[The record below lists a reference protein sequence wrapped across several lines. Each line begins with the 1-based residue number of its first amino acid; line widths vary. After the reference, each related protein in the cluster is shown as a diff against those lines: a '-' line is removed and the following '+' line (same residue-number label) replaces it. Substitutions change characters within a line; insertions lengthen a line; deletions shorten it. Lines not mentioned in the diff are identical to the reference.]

1 MRIKTNE
8 FLKFSGNIKRKILL
22 ALLLSSCMAF
32 TQGKDSLPPAKKK
45 IVVLDAGH
53 GGQDTGALGKKSKE
67 KDLVLAITLKVGSY
81 IEKNLPQVEVLYTRK
96 TDVFVPLYER
106 ATIANKNNADIF
118 ISIHANSNPD
128 SRPYGTE
135 TFAMG
140 LHKTQG
146 NLEVA
151 KKENSVIVYEEDYG
165 TTYEGFDPK
174 SAESY
179 IIFSLMQ
186 NTHLDHSLRLASYVQ
201 DEFRDK
207 AQRKD
212 RGVKQAGFLVLWNTS
227 MPSILVETGFISHQ
241 KEEDFLITEKGQ
253 DYLASAIYRAIKKY
267 ILELEADELLMNQAE
282 TLKLTKDSENKAKNL
297 MQEHPINNSN
307 RIEFRVQITSS
318 SKQINSDHPVFE
330 GYSNIFEY
338 FENGLYKY
346 AVGKFSD
353 YESVKKYQEEVKS
366 NFPGAFIVAFQDNH
380 RIDIKKVLNH

>member
-1 MRIKTNE
+1 MRTKTNE
-8 FLKFSGNIKRKILL
+8 FLSFSGTIKRKILL
-22 ALLLSSCMAF
+22 VVLLTAGIPYF
-32 TQGKDSLPPAKKK
+32 QGNGSEPATKKK

-67 KDLVLAITLKVGSY
+67 KDIVLAITLKVGSY
-81 IEKNLPQVEVLYTRK
+81 IEKNIPQVEVIYTRK
-96 TDVFVPLYER
+96 TDVFIPLHER
-106 ATIANKNNADIF
+106 AMIANKNNADIF
-118 ISIHANSNPD
+118 VSIHANSNP
-128 SRPYGTE
+128 SSKPSGTE

-151 KKENSVIVYEEDYG
+151 KKENAVIVYEEDYNVK
-165 TTYEGFDPK
+165 YEGFDPK

-186 NTHLDHSLRLASYVQ
+186 NTYLDQSLLLASYVQ
-201 DEFRDK
+201 DEFREK

-227 MPSILVETGFISHQ
+227 MPSILVETGFISHES
-241 KEEDFLITEKGQ
+241 EEIYLMSDVGQ
-253 DYLASAIYRAIKKY
+253 EYLASAIYRAIKRY
-267 ILELEADELLMNQAE
+267 ILELEADEKAMDAIASPKKTE
-282 TLKLTKDSENKAKNL
+282 TKTNSEV
-297 MQEHPINNSN
+297 
-307 RIEFRVQITSS
+307 EFRVQITSS
-318 SKQINSDHPVFE
+318 SKQLSIEHPVFV

-353 YESVKKYQEEVKS
+353 YESVKKYQQELKQS
-366 NFPGAFIVAFQDNH
+366 FPGAFIVAFQNNQKVDL
-380 RIDIKKVLNH
+380 KKITAN